1 MIFLNQIK
9 NTRYLIQVKFH
20 SDLTFRLDASVMF
33 KFYENGN
40 KNIPIMLKNKYVNS
54 ITVNGS
60 KQPVQ
65 LKKNNKILISVHKL
79 NNYSENI
86 VSLSYKGK
94 TDRDLIIISQASKLT
109 RGFSYHSNILNLK
122 LPSFNYYTYD
132 QKYRLFITTPK
143 NWDIFNRYDPFQLIQ
158 SGENKISCFESNEPN
173 AVQNLNFSI
182 KTDKMEWKHLNEYF
196 Q

>member
-94 TDRDLIIISQASKLT
+94 TDRDLIIISQESKLI
-109 RGFSYHSNILNLK
+109 RGFSYHYNILNLK

-132 QKYRLFITTPK
+132 QNYRLFITTPK